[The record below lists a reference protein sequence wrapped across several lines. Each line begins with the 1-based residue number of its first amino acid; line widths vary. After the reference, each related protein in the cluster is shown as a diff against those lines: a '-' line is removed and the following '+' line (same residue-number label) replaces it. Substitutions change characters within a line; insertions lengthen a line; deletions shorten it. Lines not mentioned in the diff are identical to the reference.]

1 MRILCEGRANDGQ
14 EKKSH
19 QNSHNRGCYNPASG
33 KRKLS
38 QRHESQAYGRRQSP
52 KATQIHATVRQPK
65 PKNRGTSD
73 SEMANAFTGENDP
86 VWLIPMLRNV
96 FSTPSVEPLRTAKIV
111 ARE

>member
-1 MRILCEGRANDGQ
+1 M
-14 EKKSH
+14 
-19 QNSHNRGCYNPASG
+19 NP
-33 KRKLS
+33 
-38 QRHESQAYGRRQSP
+38 QAYGRRQSP

-65 PKNRGTSD
+65 PKNMGTSD

-111 ARE
+111 ARETGRIMARRRSFGQMA